1 MYWKRWKAQPRIGG
15 NTMKT
20 NHQLG
25 IGTTGGTLLSMVGQ
39 LGMHDVLRTALLAAI
54 GAVVSFAVTW
64 LLQRLWRRRH

>member
-1 MYWKRWKAQPRIGG
+1 M
-15 NTMKT
+15 MKT

-25 IGTTGGTLLSMVGQ
+25 IGTTGGTLLGIIGQ
-39 LGMHDVLRTALLAAI
+39 LGMHDMLRTALLAAI

>member
-1 MYWKRWKAQPRIGG
+1 
-15 NTMKT
+15 MKT

-25 IGTTGGTLLSMVGQ
+25 IGTTGGTLLGIIGQ
-39 LGMHDVLRTALLAAI
+39 LGMHDMLRTALLAAI